1 MELYIFVNPYTENK
15 EYEVAETMGDKIR
28 ALRIVRGMT
37 QEDLAEKMFMRKSTI
52 SAYENDLID
61 IKSSVIVELAK
72 ALNTLP
78 GYFFP
83 GYEDKSPLLM
93 YQCPLLVERQQLLA
107 QLNYK

>member
-1 MELYIFVNPYTENK
+1 MELFFMQRGNK
-15 EYEVAETMGDKIR
+15 ELKVAETMGEKIR

-83 GYEDKSPLLM
+83 GYEGESPLLM
-93 YQCPLLVERQQLLA
+93 YQCPLLVERQRL
-107 QLNYK
+107 KVEKTVV